1 MTLITAMVT
10 PFKEGAL
17 DLEGLCANIE
27 YQIKAGVEGLLFLG
41 TTGEAHSLNLD
52 EREALLKRAIACVAG
67 RAQVMVGTGTNNTQT
82 TIARTKEAQDLG
94 ADCALVV
101 TPSYVCPSH
110 GGILAH
116 YEALCQKT
124 TLPICLYNH
133 PKRTGTALSVETIVA
148 LMQDP
153 QIYAIKEASG
163 SVAQMT
169 ELIARGI
176 KVYGGDD
183 GQVLSAMA
191 LGACGLISVTSN
203 LLAEKMGRIV
213 SQCNH
218 QEFYEIYDL
227 IKAIFMEP
235 NPIGIKAAME
245 LAGMKAGPCRL
256 PMGRSNNLEMIRD
269 GLQKQIL
276 CTA

>member
-17 DLEGLCANIE
+17 DLEGLCENIE
-27 YQIKAGVEGLLFLG
+27 YQIKAGVQGLLFLG
-41 TTGEAHSLNLD
+41 TTGEAHALSLQ
-52 EREALLKRAIACVAG
+52 ERNELLKRAITSVAG

-94 ADCALVV
+94 ADCVLVV

-133 PKRTGTALSVETIVA
+133 PKRTGTALRVETIIA

-153 QIYAIKEASG
+153 QIDAIKEASG
-163 SVAQMT
+163 STTQMT